1 MGTWSCSARKE
12 EDEIR
17 WETRCKCPHSTWVL
31 TNGCRTTTNVFFQK
45 YGRPN
50 EATPAK
56 WNKDYTD
63 FNAPLEN
70 GTAISS
76 SAVKPEKK
84 TSDDTSMIDTS
95 AVESAAPQTIA
106 AVEDTAKATAVEDGE
121 NKKRKRHEDETPEQ
135 KAERKR
141 KKKEKKEKRKSK
153 GKEEEESN

>member
-1 MGTWSCSARKE
+1 MLTYDC
-12 EDEIR
+12 EI
-17 WETRCKCPHSTWVL
+17 TIDI
-31 TNGCRTTTNVFFQK
+31 FFQK

-63 FNAPLEN
+63 FNAPFEN
-70 GTAISS
+70 GTATLS

-84 TSDDTSMIDTS
+84 VSNDIPMIDTP
-95 AVESAAPQTIA
+95 AIESAEPKTVA
-106 AVEDTAKATAVEDGE
+106 AVEDTAKAAVAEDGDT
-121 NKKRKRHEDETPEQ
+121 KKRKRHEDETPEQ

-153 GKEEEESN
+153 GKEEGESD